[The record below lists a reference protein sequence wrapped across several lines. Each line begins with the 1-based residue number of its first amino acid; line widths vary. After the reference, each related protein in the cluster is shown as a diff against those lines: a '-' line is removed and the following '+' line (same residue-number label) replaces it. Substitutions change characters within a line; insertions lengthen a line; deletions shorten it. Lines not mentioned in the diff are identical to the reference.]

1 MVVGRDETSTHYM
14 VMCRLMVLSQ
24 PAKKNSDEQRSRFKP
39 AFVVIEIDS
48 VLKHY
53 GQTQSSKNYS

>member
-1 MVVGRDETSTHYM
+1 MLLMVVWMVCGSDGSSTHYV

-24 PAKKNSDEQRSRFKP
+24 PAKKNSDEQQSRFKP

-48 VLKHY
+48 V
-53 GQTQSSKNYS
+53 